1 MVERLDKDNSNQ
13 IIAPVVKRI
22 DPENFGIS
30 NIDQLENTERFIFRV
45 SHFSS
50 IRGYSKPEDKP
61 YASRLEY
68 EFAQFQRNSSPKTN
82 RMD

>member
-1 MVERLDKDNSNQ
+1 MMERLDKDNSNQ

-45 SHFSS
+45 SHF
-50 IRGYSKPEDKP
+50 
-61 YASRLEY
+61 
-68 EFAQFQRNSSPKTN
+68 
-82 RMD
+82 